1 MKRHRRFNYS
11 PIVDRKKLRFPNGA
25 RVAVWLVPNIEH
37 FHFDKPATSATPVTM
52 QFKPDVLNYA
62 WRDYGVRVGIWRMME
77 VMDRHGFK
85 GTVALNSDVCGEYPR
100 IIKAGNELGWEW
112 MAHGRTN
119 SEMFSHQTADEERA
133 IIKIAVDTIRKGT
146 GKRPRGWLSPAL
158 TETYNTP
165 DILAENGIRYLCDWC
180 NDEQPF
186 PMKVKKGRL
195 ISVPYSVEVNDIPAF
210 IDRGMTGEQF
220 YQLIVDQFD
229 VLYEDGASTGRVMAI
244 CLHPF
249 LTGHPFRAKY
259 LDKALKYIAGRNEVW
274 ITRGGD
280 IADWYYANHMK

>member
-1 MKRHRRFNYS
+1 MERHKRFNYS
-11 PIVDRKKLRFPNGA
+11 PIVNRKKLRFPNGA
-25 RVAVWLVPNIEH
+25 RVAVWVVPNIEH

-85 GTVALNSDVCGEYPR
+85 GTVALNSDVCREYPQ

-119 SEMFSHQTADEERA
+119 SEMFSDQTEDEERK
-133 IIKIAVDTIRKGT
+133 IIKIIVEAIRKGT
-146 GKRPRGWLSPAL
+146 GKRPKGWLSPAL

-165 DILAENGIRYLCDWC
+165 DILAENGIQYLCDWC
-180 NDEQPF
+180 NDEQPY
-186 PMKVKKGRL
+186 PMKVKKGRM

-210 IDRGMTGEQF
+210 IDRGMTAEQF

-229 VLYEDGASTGRVMAI
+229 VLYEDGATTGRVMGI

-249 LTGHPFRAKY
+249 LTGHPFRSKY
-259 LDKALKYIAGRNEVW
+259 FDKALKYIAQRNEVW
-274 ITRGGD
+274 ITQGGD
-280 IADWYYANHMK
+280 IAEWYYANYMK

>member
-1 MKRHRRFNYS
+1 
-11 PIVDRKKLRFPNGA
+11 
-25 RVAVWLVPNIEH
+25 
-37 FHFDKPATSATPVTM
+37 
-52 QFKPDVLNYA
+52 
-62 WRDYGVRVGIWRMME
+62 
-77 VMDRHGFK
+77 
-85 GTVALNSDVCGEYPR
+85 
-100 IIKAGNELGWEW
+100 
-112 MAHGRTN
+112 
-119 SEMFSHQTADEERA
+119 
-133 IIKIAVDTIRKGT
+133 
-146 GKRPRGWLSPAL
+146 
-158 TETYNTP
+158 
-165 DILAENGIRYLCDWC
+165 
-180 NDEQPF
+180 
-186 PMKVKKGRL
+186 MKVKRGRL